1 MNKDDIPEI
10 YAEELFDFHPVD
22 DVDDIHSPVGNNAD
36 KSKRILTE
44 QEPELAQENGNNKP
58 TEFQQEATNTG
69 HAQDSEIDPDKGLQ
83 SESENQS
90 DANDLSDGP
99 VEGVR
104 TGSRN
109 VTSWMNGIRTRI
121 TVHIKSYSKAGV
133 RYIAALVVLA
143 LLGVVVWPNTWHWLK
158 EFKAVSSNLPG
169 QTAIKM
175 AADSNML
182 SPTLHDDDLL
192 QSTSGNIERES
203 PLLHVRG
210 KVVGN
215 NFRKVGDSH
224 QGWSIK
230 FSPSQIS
237 SGNEFRLSESQA
249 DALRQRLVSALTGLP
264 PVDGSVAQPNL
275 ERQVAE
281 QQSVDTGS
289 SHMGVGGDINTQ
301 PGDVNMHV
309 VRLEGKIDALHDLL
323 NHADNQLSFGIDT
336 TFLTS
341 PGNRLTGDMSTQGD
355 GVAYLE
361 GVSGFEPS
369 TSTFDDNTVEPTLPR
384 FDDPELAMIRN
395 LSDVD
400 IGDHVDGY
408 GIILEIRKADM
419 GRMLVF
425 EEAVLL
431 VL

>member
-1 MNKDDIPEI
+1 MNKDAIPEI

-44 QEPELAQENGNNKP
+44 QEPELIKENGNKQ

-90 DANDLSDGP
+90 DETGISDRP
-99 VEGVR
+99 VDGVS
-104 TGSRN
+104 TSSRK
-109 VTSWMNGIRTRI
+109 VTSWMNGIRKRI
-121 TVHIKSYSKAGV
+121 SDHIKSYSKAGV
-133 RYIAALVVLA
+133 RYIAALAVMAILA
-143 LLGVVVWPNTWHWLK
+143 VVVWPNTLHWLN
-158 EFKAVSSNLPG
+158 EFKVVLSNLPR
-169 QTAIKM
+169 QTEIKM

-182 SPTLHDDDLL
+182 PPTLHDDDLF

-203 PLLHVRG
+203 PLLNVQDM
-210 KVVGN
+210 VVGGN
-215 NFRKVGDSH
+215 SRKVDDSH

-237 SGNEFRLSESQA
+237 SGNESKLSESQVG
-249 DALRQRLVSALTGLP
+249 ALRQRLVRALTGLP
-264 PVDGSVAQPNL
+264 PVDGSVAQPNM
-275 ERQVAE
+275 ERLAAV

-289 SHMGVGGDINTQ
+289 SHKVAGGDINTQ
-301 PGDVNMHV
+301 TGDVNIHV
-309 VRLEGKIDALHDLL
+309 ARLEAKIDALHDLL
-323 NHADNQLSFGIDT
+323 YHADNQLSFGSDAT
-336 TFLTS
+336 SLTS
-341 PGNRLTGDMSTQGD
+341 PRNRLSGNMST
-355 GVAYLE
+355 E
-361 GVSGFEPS
+361 GEQVEYPEGITGIEQISGS
-369 TSTFDDNTVEPTLPR
+369 IDDHVVEPIMSR